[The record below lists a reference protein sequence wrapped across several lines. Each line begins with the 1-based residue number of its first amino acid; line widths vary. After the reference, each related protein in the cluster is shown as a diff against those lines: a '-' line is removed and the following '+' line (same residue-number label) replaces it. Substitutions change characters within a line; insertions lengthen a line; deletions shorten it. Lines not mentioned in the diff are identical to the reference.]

1 MNWNR
6 ISLFKL
12 PNRHKRFEYVPRY
25 YDADKEAL
33 QRKIDQ
39 ANREAGLTA
48 TGNHSREI
56 EFRSQIQ
63 SKWGHSEYKL
73 ASMRS
78 NIRLIVILGLLL
90 IAVYYIFIGLDLGA
104 GLIDENKNNWK

>member
-1 MNWNR
+1 MDWNR
-6 ISLFKL
+6 LSLFKL
-12 PNRHKRFEYVPRY
+12 PNRHKRFDYIPRY

-39 ANREAGLTA
+39 AKREAGENTD
-48 TGNHSREI
+48 GNYVREI
-56 EFRSQIQ
+56 EFRSKIQ
-63 SKWGHSEYKL
+63 SKWGNTEYKT

-90 IAVYYIFIGLDLGA
+90 IAFYYVFVALDVG
-104 GLIDENKNNWK
+104 GMLIDESKNNWK

>member
-12 PNRHKRFEYVPRY
+12 PNRHKRFDYVPRY
-25 YDADKEAL
+25 YDADKEAI

-48 TGNHSREI
+48 TSNHSREI

-63 SKWGHSEYKL
+63 SKWGNSEYKS

-90 IAVYYIFIGLDLGA
+90 IAVYYIFIGLDLG
-104 GLIDENKNNWK
+104 GMMIDTQKNNWK

>member
-12 PNRHKRFEYVPRY
+12 PNRHKRFDYVPRY

-48 TGNHSREI
+48 TSNHSREI
-56 EFRSQIQ
+56 EFRSQINQ
-63 SKWGHSEYKL
+63 SGGIL
-73 ASMRS
+73 
-78 NIRLIVILGLLL
+78 NINRLLCDRIFDSLL
-90 IAVYYIFIGLDLGA
+90 F
-104 GLIDENKNNWK
+104 

>member
-12 PNRHKRFEYVPRY
+12 PNRHKRFDYVPRY

-33 QRKIDQ
+33 QRKINQ
-39 ANREAGLTA
+39 ANREAGEEA
-48 TGNHSREI
+48 NSNYAREI
-56 EFRSQIQ
+56 EFRSQLQ
-63 SKWGHSEYKL
+63 SKWGNSDYKA

-90 IAVYYIFIGLDLGA
+90 IAFYYVFVALDLG
-104 GLIDENKNNWK
+104 GMFIDENKNNWK